1 MLTDTLVAD
10 KKYSVEEY
18 FELEKTFEI
27 RHEFIN
33 GSLFTLLIYK
43 KVSN

>member
-1 MLTDTLVAD
+1 MLTETFIAN

-18 FELEKTFEI
+18 FELEKTSEI

-33 GSLFTLLIYK
+33 GDIIAMPGDSK
-43 KVSN
+43 KEL